1 MATSKRQALR
11 QGLALLLLLLALTLI
26 LLWPVIL
33 GGRVL
38 VPFDNLFAFSPWDS
52 LAESAGVGVPHN
64 QLLSDLLLENYAWK
78 LFIRQSLAAR
88 QIPLWNPNLFTGVP
102 FLAAGQHSALY
113 PFSILFYILPVALAY
128 GPFTLLQ
135 LLLAGLFAAFFART
149 IRLSGIAATISA
161 ITYTFSGFFIV
172 SIDFPMVIAAACWLP
187 FVLAMIERL
196 VQKAEAGDRH
206 PTAFVPYASLGAL
219 ALGIM
224 TLAGHVEI
232 ALYVLLVSGFYAAS
246 RLAILWNRRRDRGLL
261 GRVAIALLVMV
272 AVGLSI
278 GAIQLIPL
286 YELVRLNF
294 RQGSVRYEDVIG
306 WAFPLRQIVAFLIP
320 DVFGNPAHHQF
331 FDMFTRTWQPFTHN
345 ALGQPV
351 DNPFWGI
358 KNYVEAGSYVGILPL
373 VLTLIAL
380 LVGWRRRSEHR
391 AYVVI
396 FAVLAGASLLF
407 AFGTPA
413 YALPYYGVPGFN
425 QLHSPF
431 RWVFPYTLAVAV
443 LAGIGAQ
450 TLANRRERPTEVPRV
465 VGWLTFGAGAVLLV
479 ALLGIFFSPSTFV
492 GYADRLVA
500 SSDLAQRAFADGATF
515 LSYQWRNLVWF
526 ALALSGAGAVLR
538 VSYCPIFL
546 PRQLGRHPAWKPL
559 AILVLAV
566 DLLVIG
572 HSFNP
577 AADPALAK
585 YTPPAVQ
592 FLQSQEGLFRITS
605 LDSATSG
612 KIFNPNV
619 GMFYGLHDIRGY
631 DSIIPKQYADFM
643 GLIETQG
650 QLLYNRVSPFY
661 WAGSL
666 DSALLDLLNVRFV
679 LTKESLTNADYRLVY
694 DDELRIYENTNVLP
708 RAFVVPR
715 ARVIPDRKQL
725 AEAMRSFDPRDEVLV
740 EETQPTVPDLY
751 SPRPPLQGGRE
762 AEVPTIT
769 RYTPNEVVIR
779 VDLPEPAWLVLG
791 DSYFPGWKAYRRP
804 DGEPEEEP
812 LHIYSA
818 DYNFRAVQLPA
829 GHQTIRFKYTPMSF
843 KLGLFISFL
852 GVVVLLLAA
861 GYWVW
866 GRIYQESAEDHPVKR
881 IAKNSLTP
889 MSLSLVNKAIDTAFA
904 MLMLRILGPTLAGR
918 YAFAIFIIGYFAIFT
933 NFGLSTLLMREV
945 AKDRSQANRYLS
957 NTAVLRLGL
966 SMAMV
971 PVLALFL
978 VSWRHFFALTDDTTW
993 AIILFAIGLIPSNL
1007 AAAFSSVFS
1016 AYEKMEVPATMTSVT
1031 TLLRVVLGTAV
1042 LLLGYGFVGLAAVSV
1057 VVNTITAGA
1066 FFVLVSRTFF
1076 RPRLEVDATFER
1088 RMVSTSY
1095 PLMINDILATIFF
1108 RVDVTLLQPMKGDTV
1123 VGWYT
1128 TAYKF
1133 IDGLNIIP
1141 SAFTIAIF
1149 PIMSRYATSARD
1161 SLLRAYLMALKFLVV
1176 ISLPVA
1182 LLTTRYAEGII
1193 LFFGGSEY
1201 LPHAAIALRLLIWFL
1216 PFSFVNSVTHYVL
1229 IAIDQ
1234 QHFLT
1239 RAFFIGVTFNLLANL
1254 AFIPRYGYQAAA
1266 VITIFSEF
1274 ALLIPF
1280 YWCLRRHLAPVPW
1293 MGLLWRPVAA
1303 LAAAAAMLV
1312 ALWSRPF
1319 YLLIPSVAATYALV
1333 LLALGTFDANDRAVV
1348 RRLLPQNPF
1357 A

>member
-1 MATSKRQALR
+1 MAASQREAVR
-11 QGLALLLLLLALTLI
+11 RGLALVLLLFILALA
-26 LLWPVIL
+26 LLGPVIL

-38 VPFDNLFAFSPWDS
+38 VPFDNLFAFPPWDVF
-52 LAESAGVGVPHN
+52 AAQAGVTVPHN

-78 LFIRQSLAAR
+78 LFIRQSITAR
-88 QIPLWNPNLFTGVP
+88 QIPLWNPYLFAGVP

-113 PFSILFYILPVALAY
+113 PLSVLFYVLPVARAY
-128 GPFTLLQ
+128 GLFTLLQ
-135 LLLAGLFAAFFART
+135 LVLAGLFAALFART
-149 IRLSGIAATISA
+149 IRLGGIASA
-161 ITYTFSGFFIV
+161 ITAITYAFSGFFIV
-172 SIDFPMVIAAACWLP
+172 SIDFPMVLAAACWFPL
-187 FVLAMIERL
+187 VLAMIERL
-196 VQKAEAGDRH
+196 AQKAEVGDRH
-206 PTAFVPYASLGAL
+206 PTAYVPFASVGAL
-219 ALGIM
+219 ALGLM

-232 ALYVLLVSGFYAAS
+232 ALYVLLVSAFYALC
-246 RLAILWNRRRDRGLL
+246 RLAMLWHRQRDRGLL
-261 GRVAIALLVMV
+261 ARVTLALAGMV
-272 AVGLSI
+272 VAGLTI

-294 RQGSVRYEDVIG
+294 RQGSVSYEDVIS
-306 WAFPLRQIVAFLIP
+306 WAYPLRQIVAFLVP
-320 DVFGNPAHHQF
+320 DLFGNPAHHRY
-331 FDMFTRTWQPFTHN
+331 FDLFTHTWQPFTHN

-358 KNYVEAGSYVGILPL
+358 KNYVEAGSYVGVLPPAL
-373 VLTLIAL
+373 ALIAL
-380 LVGWRRRSEHR
+380 LVGWRRSEHR
-391 AYVVI
+391 PYVMI
-396 FAVLAGASLLF
+396 FATLTGASLLF

-413 YALPYYGVPGFN
+413 YTLLYYSIPGFN

-443 LAGIGAQ
+443 LAGIGVQ
-450 TLANRRERPTEVPRV
+450 VLADLRTRPTPLPRI
-465 VGWLTFGAGAVLLV
+465 VGWLTFAAGS
-479 ALLGIFFSPSTFV
+479 ALLAGLLAAFLSPATFV
-492 GYADRLVA
+492 GLADRIVA
-500 SSDLAQRAFADGATF
+500 SSNLAQRAFADGATF
-515 LSYQWRNLVWF
+515 LSYQWRNLAWL
-526 ALALSGAGAVLR
+526 ALALIGAGAVLR
-538 VSYCPIFL
+538 VSYCPIYL
-546 PRQLGRHPAWKPL
+546 PRQLGRYPIWKPL
-559 AILVLAV
+559 AVLVLAA

-577 AADPALAK
+577 AADPALADP
-585 YTPPAVQ
+585 TPPSVQ

-605 LDSATSG
+605 LDSRTSG
-612 KIFNPNV
+612 KTFNPNV
-619 GMFYGLHDIRGY
+619 GMFYGLQDIRGY

-650 QLLYNRVSPFY
+650 QLLYNRISPFY
-661 WAGSL
+661 WTGSL
-666 DSALLDLLNVRFV
+666 DSALVDLLNVRFV
-679 LTKESLTNADYRLVY
+679 LTKESLTNANYRLVF
-694 DDELRIYENTNVLP
+694 DGELRIYENTNALP

-715 ARVIPDRKQL
+715 ARVILDREQL
-725 AEAMRSFDPRDEVLV
+725 AEAMRSFDPREEVLL
-740 EETQPTVPDLY
+740 EEIPPPAFGLY
-751 SPRPPLQGGRE
+751 PPRSPLQGGRGTD
-762 AEVPTIT
+762 VPTIT

-791 DSYFPGWKAYRRP
+791 DSYFPGWKAYRRAEG
-804 DGEPEEEP
+804 DTDEEL
-812 LHIYSA
+812 LHIYRA
-818 DYNFRAVQLPA
+818 DYNFRAVYLPA
-829 GHQTIRFKYTPMSF
+829 GRQTVRFKYTPMSF
-843 KLGLFISFL
+843 KLGLFASFL

-918 YAFAIFIIGYFAIFT
+918 YAFAVFIIGYLAIFT

-945 AKDRSQANRYLS
+945 AKDRRQANRYLS
-957 NTAVLRLGL
+957 NTAVLRMVL
-966 SMAMV
+966 SVAMV

-978 VSWRHFFALTDDTTW
+978 FSWRHFFALTDDTTW

-1016 AYEKMEVPATMTSVT
+1016 AHEKMEVPATMTSVT
-1031 TLLRVVLGTAV
+1031 TLMRVGLGTAV

-1057 VVNTITAGA
+1057 VVNTITAGI
-1066 FFVLVSRTFF
+1066 FFVLVARTFF
-1076 RPRLEVDATFER
+1076 RPRLEVDTTFER
-1088 RMVSTSY
+1088 SMVGTSY

-1141 SAFTIAIF
+1141 SAFTIALF

-1161 SLLRAYLMALKFLVV
+1161 SLLRAYRMALKFLVV
-1176 ISLPVA
+1176 ISLPIA

-1201 LPHAAIALRLLIWFL
+1201 LPHSAIALRLLIWFL
-1216 PFSFVNSVTHYVL
+1216 PFSFINSVTHYVL

-1254 AFIPRYGYQAAA
+1254 AFIPKYGYQAAA
-1266 VITIFSEF
+1266 VITIISEF

-1280 YWCLRRHLAPVPW
+1280 YWCLRQHLATVPW

-1303 LAAAAAMLV
+1303 LAAAAALLV

-1319 YLLIPSVAATYALV
+1319 YLLIPLVTATYALV
-1333 LLALGTFDANDRAVV
+1333 LLALGTFDADDRAVI
-1348 RRLLPQNPF
+1348 RRLLPQSPF